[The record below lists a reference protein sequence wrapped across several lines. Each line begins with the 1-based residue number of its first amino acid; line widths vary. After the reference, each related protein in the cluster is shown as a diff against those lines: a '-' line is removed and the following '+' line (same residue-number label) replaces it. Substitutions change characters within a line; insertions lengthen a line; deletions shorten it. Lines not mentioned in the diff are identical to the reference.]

1 MIVIIIMI
9 YNLIIIKP
17 RMALTGGNKTTLLS
31 SPLKSHLTTTKTFAL
46 HNYVWILQFFKNA
59 NKKI

>member
-1 MIVIIIMI
+1 MI

-31 SPLKSHLTTTKTFAL
+31 SPLKSLLTTTKTFAL

>member
-1 MIVIIIMI
+1 
-9 YNLIIIKP
+9 
-17 RMALTGGNKTTLLS
+17 MALTGGNKTTLLS

-46 HNYVWILQFFKNA
+46 RNYVWILQFFKNA